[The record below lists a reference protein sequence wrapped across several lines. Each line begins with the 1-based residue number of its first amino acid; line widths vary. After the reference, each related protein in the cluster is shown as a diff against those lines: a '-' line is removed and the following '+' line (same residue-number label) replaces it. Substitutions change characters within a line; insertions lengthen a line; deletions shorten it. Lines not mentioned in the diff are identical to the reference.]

1 MRDDAGRLK
10 DILDAIDRVGAYA
23 GKGHREFEENELVQ
37 VWIVH
42 HIQVI
47 GEAARGLSPEL
58 RAAHPEVPWS
68 DVVAMRNLLVHEYF
82 GIDLR
87 EVWDTAVNDIP
98 PLRAQI
104 QKILTDTEPPT
115 TPPRTNSPGRP

>member
-1 MRDDAGRLK
+1 VRDDAGRLR
-10 DILDAIDRVGAYA
+10 DILDAIDKVGAYA
-23 GKGHREFEENELVQ
+23 EKGRHEFEEEELVQ

-58 RAAHPEVPWS
+58 RATHPEVPWS

-104 QKILTDTEPPT
+104 QKILTDTDPPT
-115 TPPRTNSPGRP
+115 TPARTSPPERS